1 VGEFPAGPLRDL
13 FCGEV
18 LLQTVARAGVVEP
31 VRPALASST
40 SSLMLLVG
48 TEGAATNRV
57 QCRGYFTSVTGMVV
71 RWMTL
76 VATEPMTRLEIAV
89 IPRVPMTIPSQ

>member
-18 LLQTVARAGVVEP
+18 LLQKP
-31 VRPALASST
+31 VLEWL